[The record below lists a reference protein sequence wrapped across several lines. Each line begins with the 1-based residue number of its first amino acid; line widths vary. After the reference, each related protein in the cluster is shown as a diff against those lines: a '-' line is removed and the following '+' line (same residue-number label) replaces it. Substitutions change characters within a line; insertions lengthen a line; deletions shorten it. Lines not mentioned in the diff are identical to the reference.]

1 MSELKTSCPKINRCP
16 AFLRSSEFWIGT
28 GIFVFTVLW
37 FGCFALLRI
46 DLHHDAV
53 MLKPAIDIAA
63 GKVIFR
69 DTFCQYGAL
78 AVWIQ
83 ALAVKIFGGE
93 IAVIQLLTVL
103 FYGGCAV
110 LCDRIFRRFLTLP
123 FRGLNLVMFL
133 GMAPFYMVPMHPWS
147 SVYALFFMLLNIEF
161 MLRFLEGGG
170 TPVLLSAGGFAG
182 LAFLSRHPCGVVFIP
197 GLVVLGVMALCGKAN
212 RRSFAVYFSGFGA
225 VLAVFA
231 LYLTL
236 VGAWSDYLRQCFGF
250 VFGFA
255 VARGGN
261 LQWGEIAKRF
271 FPLNEVLWLIDTVYS
286 VLPLLCI
293 GWAAAVLRRI
303 HRVSEPVLATDLKY
317 LLIAVAGLVS
327 WHQYYPVPCL
337 RHLYWAGIPM
347 FGVLALTAQKLWASP
362 ERKVLKRAAALL
374 LVFVALF
381 PVGFRIGFGAVPL
394 LGSASKF
401 ARVTHLPGLRNMRLS
416 GRELSVLNP
425 IQQVFDLL
433 PPEIKSRG
441 VFNYT
446 PDAVFSVML
455 PETDFRHRMFVNWG
469 GAVYP
474 DYPEKALAY
483 ILRVRPAVI
492 SQQPMILPDYQ
503 LVLQT
508 ELYGLQYWF
517 YVPLY

>member
-1 MSELKTSCPKINRCP
+1 MNKCPSFLKSH
-16 AFLRSSEFWIGT
+16 EFWIAT

-53 MLKPAIDIAA
+53 MLKPAIDVVS

-78 AVWIQ
+78 GVWLQ
-83 ALAVKIFGGE
+83 ALAVKFFGGE
-93 IAVIQLLTVL
+93 VAVIQLLTVL

-110 LCDRIFRRFLTLP
+110 VCDRVYRRFLTLP
-123 FRGLNLVMFL
+123 FRALNLVMFW

-161 MLRFLEGGG
+161 ILRFLDGGG
-170 TPVLLSAGGFAG
+170 RYATYLAGCFAG
-182 LAFLSRHPCGVVFIP
+182 LAFLARHPCGLIFIP
-197 GLVVLGVMALCGKAN
+197 GLAVLSVMAW
-212 RRSFAVYFSGFGA
+212 RERSKWRAVLSYVSGFAA
-225 VLAVFA
+225 VLAAFA

-236 VGAWSDYLRQCFGF
+236 VGAWSDYLRQCFGY

-255 VARGGN
+255 VERGGH

-293 GWAAAVLRRI
+293 TWAAAALRRI
-303 HRVSEPVLATDLKY
+303 CRASKPASADDLKC

-337 RHLYWAGIPM
+337 RHLYWAAIPM
-347 FGVLALTAQKLWASP
+347 FGVMALTVQRLWSSP
-362 ERKVLKRAAALL
+362 DRRVLKRAAALL
-374 LVFVALF
+374 LVLVALF

-394 LGSASKF
+394 LGSASNF
-401 ARVTHLPGLRNMRLS
+401 TRVTHLPGLRNMRLS
-416 GRELSVLNP
+416 GRELSALEP
-425 IQQVFDLL
+425 IWQVFELL
-433 PPEIKSRG
+433 PPAIKSRG

-455 PETDFRHRMFVNWG
+455 PETDFRHQMFVNWG
-469 GAVYP
+469 SSVYP
-474 DYPEKALAY
+474 DYPEKALAC

-492 SQQPMILPDYQ
+492 SRQPMILPDYQ
-503 LVLQT
+503 LALQT

-517 YVPLY
+517 YVPLH